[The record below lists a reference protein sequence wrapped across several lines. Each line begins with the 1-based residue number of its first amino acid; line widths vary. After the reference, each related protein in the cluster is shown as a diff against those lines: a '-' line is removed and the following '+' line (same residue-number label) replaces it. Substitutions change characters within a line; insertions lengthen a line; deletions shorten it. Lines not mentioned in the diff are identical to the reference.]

1 MRKTKSSGACSEN
14 NVLVQ
19 AAIQSGLRKR
29 APEPSQRVEG
39 WGSDTASSVHASPD
53 ANPGPG
59 NAMLANSCRGSGSRG
74 KSPLVRSASLPPIL
88 SKRVKVSHLSMP
100 VEEPVS
106 QRTNLGQPHVSMPQ
120 DEPVILERRGCGQPR
135 PSLPLDE
142 AASLE
147 GAGSGQLR
155 RGRRKQN
162 FPASG
167 NASSDMIISNAGL
180 VSVGLEDGSNCDIL
194 CRADGGEPA
203 ADNSLSLAGPQ
214 AGPLQLSPLVTPPR
228 GNPKLSQALVDSP
241 PSGLSLTLDTS
252 TPIKQPKI
260 RMEPL
265 PSPIGDPTAMLVHP
279 SPMDNSLMDMLDGF
293 GFPGETLFSAR
304 KNSTPGG
311 EFGTEQKGR
320 GMDVTDGNLP
330 GLMTPPSACL
340 KTSQNWSMKSFG
352 DNSLGLLATPGT
364 MDLGVSS
371 FSHLLDFPD
380 DLSMADQSPEGAKS
394 VSCGPQS
401 SAVSKLFQSTAVD
414 IQMLDNQ
421 QCSAARQASYDQH
434 SHQQQSALQQVG
446 CGQQYSEVN
455 QEASSGQQVSQQQSS
470 HCQHNHQQ
478 LSTVQQAG
486 NNQRS
491 QQYHLQQQ
499 SRSNQH
505 NQQQFCDLQH
515 PSNGQCENQQQVCN
529 SQRVGQQYNIPEQ
542 ANDNP
547 HSHQHFST
555 VQQAGNS
562 QQYNIPGQASDKQHS
577 HQQFMA
583 GQLSS
588 NIQHSKQQYN
598 TPEQAC
604 DNGYNHQQFGTVQQA
619 SNSQHDPPPLQQQ
632 HSTERPKTSGQHS
645 CQQIGITQHSSCGQ
659 CDVQQQHNVVL
670 QASSCNSFQ
679 QDNQRPHA
687 ITRDGQSPCTDPQPQ
702 VSSDMKAMQETY
714 TPSHQPVCRA
724 NLSRN
729 LFPQSGPAEVGSS
742 QGAQQLAP
750 ARPTQPTPPSVLA
763 QQPQLTQQA
772 EATGQAQAQL
782 PCQVQR
788 TPSNALAQQAGVL
801 QQSQLTKR
809 MQLTHQPRSVSH
821 IKLERQSPLVCQ
833 VQVIQPAEQ
842 PELPQRV
849 QVIQQSQLIPQTE
862 QAQPQLVYE
871 AQQSQPSQFA
881 HQPQQTRPSQ
891 FAQQAQQ
898 TQPSQFAHQ
907 PQPAQQSRFL
917 HRGQL
922 TQDSQQSQLAHWT
935 QQHQLAHQSQHA
947 NQTQHAHQ
955 TQNVQ
960 QTQPAHQT
968 QHAEQ
973 IQHDHPIQHAQ
984 WTRHAQQIQHALETE
999 HTQQYPRVQQS
1010 RHAHPAGLA
1019 QHAQFTQSP
1028 MAGQP
1033 GINSPIPT
1041 QTEASVQSNVQG
1053 VCVVHSPQP
1062 ASAAQ
1067 PGLNLV
1073 QRGIVSM
1080 RCRPALGVPSEEADA
1095 QQAVPSSPR
1104 HSPGAGQLPCSSQGS
1119 APSSSGHHSAVI
1131 LANNPTAC
1139 GSQGSTSHQAKATAV
1154 RGDSSVKQFGT
1165 AETAQGNHSRMEAK
1179 GNWHT
1184 EFMGVEVKEGL
1195 EPDGNVGVRCSSFLT
1210 HSSCSLTTSKSA
1222 DAMHS
1227 SGSAD
1232 APCQV
1237 HDGASP
1243 QERMTVVDGKPST
1256 MPNFFDLSFEPP
1268 SFADHQFSMNDSFLA
1283 QHASDGA
1290 SQHTAGE
1297 SAQSSTIQNVPVQD
1311 NKRNAFVANLSS
1323 SCRDP
1328 SAPRQDPGSLGQT
1341 VGPSPCDFVGI
1352 AHRDAHVS
1360 GESIAVPNQSTDLQQ
1375 HLAAYQS
1382 LDAAQRVSSSPSGS
1396 NYMSAF
1402 FDSLINTPPSK
1413 QGPQQYY
1420 GGSYPSTAHFSAH
1433 R

>member
-19 AAIQSGLRKR
+19 AAIQSGLRKQ
-29 APEPSQRVEG
+29 APELSQLVGG

-59 NAMLANSCRGSGSRG
+59 NIVLANSCRGGHG

-88 SKRVKVSHLSMP
+88 SKRVKVSHLNMP

-106 QRTNLGQPHVSMPQ
+106 QRTNSDQPHVSMPL
-120 DEPVILERRGCGQPR
+120 DEPVVLERRGCGQPR
-135 PSLPLDE
+135 PGLPLDE
-142 AASLE
+142 ASSLE

-180 VSVGLEDGSNCDIL
+180 ANAGLEDGSNCDIL
-194 CRADGGEPA
+194 CQTDSSELA

-265 PSPIGDPTAMLVHP
+265 PSPIGDPAAMLVHP
-279 SPMDNSLMDMLDGF
+279 SPMDNSLMDMLDGI

-311 EFGTEQKGR
+311 DFGTEQKGR
-320 GMDVTDGNLP
+320 GVDVTNGNLP
-330 GLMTPPSACL
+330 GLTTPPSACL

-380 DLSMADQSPEGAKS
+380 DLSMADQSPESTKS
-394 VSCGPQS
+394 MSCGPQS
-401 SAVSKLFQSTAVD
+401 SAASQLFHSTAVD
-414 IQMLDNQ
+414 IQMLDDQ
-421 QCSAARQASYDQH
+421 QCSAAQH
-434 SHQQQSALQQVG
+434 SHQQQSALQQAG
-446 CGQQYSEVN
+446 CGQQYGEVN

-478 LSTVQQAG
+478 LGTVQQAG

-499 SRSNQH
+499 SRNNQH

-515 PSNGQCENQQQVCN
+515 PSNDQCENQQQVCV
-529 SQRVGQQYNIPEQ
+529 RQQYHIPEQ
-542 ANDNP
+542 ASDNP

-562 QQYNIPGQASDKQHS
+562 QQYDIPGQASDKQQS

-583 GQLSS
+583 GQLAS

-598 TPEQAC
+598 IPEQAC
-604 DNGYNHQQFGTVQQA
+604 DNRHNHQQFSTMQQA

-632 HSTERPKTSGQHS
+632 HSTELPKSSGQHS
-645 CQQIGITQHSSCGQ
+645 CQQISITQHSSCGQ
-659 CDVQQQHNVVL
+659 CDAQQQHNVVL
-670 QASSCNSFQ
+670 QASSHSSFQ
-679 QDNQRPHA
+679 QDNQQPHA
-687 ITRDGQSPCTDPQPQ
+687 ITRDGQSPCADPQPQ
-702 VSSDMKAMQETY
+702 VSSDLKAMQETY
-714 TPSHQPVCRA
+714 ASSHRPVSRA

-729 LFPQSGPAEVGSS
+729 LFPQSGPPAEVGSS
-742 QGAQQLAP
+742 QGAQQPAP
-750 ARPTQPTPPSVLA
+750 AQPTQPAPPSVLAQPA

-772 EATGQAQAQL
+772 EATDQAQL
-782 PCQVQR
+782 PYQVQR
-788 TPSNALAQQAGVL
+788 TPSNRLAQQAGVV
-801 QQSQLTKR
+801 QQSQLTKW
-809 MQLTHQPRSVSH
+809 MQLSHQPRPVSH
-821 IKLERQSPLVCQ
+821 IKLERQSPVVCQ

-842 PELPQRV
+842 PEHPQQV
-849 QVIQQSQLIPQTE
+849 QVIQQSRLIRQTQ

-871 AQQSQPSQFA
+871 TQQTQLSPFA
-881 HQPQQTRPSQ
+881 HQPQQTQPSQ

-898 TQPSQFAHQ
+898 
-907 PQPAQQSRFL
+907 AQQSRLL

-922 TQDSQQSQLAHWT
+922 TQDSQQSQLAHRT

-947 NQTQHAHQ
+947 NQTQNAHQTQHAHQ
-955 TQNVQ
+955 TQNAQ
-960 QTQPAHQT
+960 QT
-968 QHAEQ
+968 QHAPQ
-973 IQHDHPIQHAQ
+973 TQHDHPIQHAQ
-984 WTRHAQQIQHALETE
+984 WTRHAQQIQH
-999 HTQQYPRVQQS
+999 TQQYLRVQQS
-1010 RHAHPAGLA
+1010 RHAHHAGLA
-1019 QHAQFTQSP
+1019 QHAPFTQSL

-1041 QTEASVQSNVQG
+1041 QTEGSLQSNVQG
-1053 VCVVHSPQP
+1053 VCMVRSPQP

-1067 PGLNLV
+1067 PGLNPV

-1080 RCRPALGVPSEEADA
+1080 CCHPAPGVPSKEAGA

-1119 APSSSGHHSAVI
+1119 APSSSVHHSAVI

-1139 GSQGSTSHQAKATAV
+1139 SSQGSTSHRAEATAA
-1154 RGDSSVKQFGT
+1154 RGDSSIKQFGT
-1165 AETAQGNHSRMEAK
+1165 VETTQGNHSRMEAK

-1184 EFMGVEVKEGL
+1184 DFMGVEDKEGF
-1195 EPDGNVGVRCSSFLT
+1195 EPDGNMGVRCSSFLT
-1210 HSSCSLTTSKSA
+1210 HSSRSLATSKSA
-1222 DAMHS
+1222 DATHS

-1232 APCQV
+1232 ASCRV
-1237 HDGASP
+1237 HGGASP
-1243 QERMTVVDGKPST
+1243 QERTTVADGKPLT
-1256 MPNFFDLSFEPP
+1256 TPNFFDLSFEPP

-1297 SAQSSTIQNVPVQD
+1297 SAQNSTNQNVPVQD
-1311 NKRNAFVANLSS
+1311 YKHNAFVANLSS
-1323 SCRDP
+1323 SITCRDP
-1328 SAPRQDPGSLGQT
+1328 STPRQDPGSLGQT
-1341 VGPSPCDFVGI
+1341 AGPSPCDFVGI
-1352 AHRDAHVS
+1352 AHRAAHVS

-1382 LDAAQRVSSSPSGS
+1382 MDAAQRVSSSPSGS

-1402 FDSLINTPPSK
+1402 FDSLINTPPNK